1 MKHLKKFGYFSLNE
15 SVNLDDI
22 KKKIN
27 SLVGKNIDDIDVTSI
42 GEGFGERDIDGDN
55 NWRYQDL
62 VYLTDDSREYIVAL
76 LTLDK
81 GEILRLPANPP
92 AAPGTELNIT

>member
-22 KKKIN
+22 KNKIN
-27 SLVGKNIDDIDVTSI
+27 SLVGKNIDDIDVKTSI
-42 GEGFGERDIDGDN
+42 GEGFGEGDIDGDN
-55 NWRYQDL
+55 NWGYQDL
-62 VYLTDDSREYIVAL
+62 VYLTDDGREYIVAQ

-81 GEILRLPANPP
+81 GK
-92 AAPGTELNIT
+92 ITKVDLKDADLEEALGL

>member
-81 GEILRLPANPP
+81 GEIIKVDLKEDNLKEAL
-92 AAPGTELNIT
+92 GL